1 MLSKTT
7 RTGETIARTLL
18 AIKPTGAI
26 TLPEINAISHEFGCT
41 PTELVA
47 ELRKI
52 NSSLIL

>member
-26 TLPEINAISHEFGCT
+26 TLPEINAISREFGCT
-41 PTELVA
+41 PTELVT
-47 ELRKI
+47 ELRKS